1 MQYHCCE
8 LFVLLRV
15 TLVLTNAVPRSKPP
29 ALANPSPGGTL
40 LSMSS
45 RQTRLRELLLLIGLC
60 GFFFFFRLSAIG
72 LVGPDEPRYAQ
83 VAREMLARH
92 DWVTPVLYHHTWL
105 EKPILLY
112 WGEMLSYSVFGVSDW
127 AARVPSAVAATLLV
141 FGTFLTVRRIRY
153 SARLDAALMVASS
166 VLVLGFA
173 RAAATDM
180 LLAAPWCLSLLAWFC
195 WYQAPAAGSAALPD
209 SDSECHPERRA
220 PAAGAA
226 SVAAYP
232 PQSSSEGPQHS
243 PNLPSRSQPS
253 NQSSIL
259 HSRAGAPYLP
269 ASGKCGKAE
278 RSHLEGLQVPHI
290 CPPWTDVGKPPTLY
304 LLVFYA
310 LNALATLAKG
320 PVAPALAAFVLIAF
334 CLTQR
339 NPRALVRTLHPL
351 GLAVFFAV
359 AAPWYGLVQLRT
371 PEFFRVFF
379 LQHNLARFGSNLYR
393 HHQPFWYYLPVALIA
408 ALPWTVWLF
417 HGLADA
423 VQALGSPYLPS
434 SGKCGDPA
442 TGASYL
448 PSFGRCGNDAALDSA
463 PAHTFEIFLVLWALI
478 PIVFFSISRSKLPG
492 YILPSI
498 PALLILAA
506 VAVHR
511 RAARNQPPRWTSIAA
526 HAILLSALT
535 AAGCVAPRLA
545 FKLPLSPANLML
557 AAFAGTAIFLL
568 TALPLLTA
576 GWRFLH
582 FVTLLPLIL
591 AVGFILRG
599 LAPALDATLSAR
611 PIAALIQQIDAQ
623 QSGQPSTPPVATF
636 ALSRNTAF
644 GLAFYL
650 DRRVDPYEGLEVSPA
665 VFELPPAIPSAAHI
679 LVARDASLP
688 ALRLLLAGRSLQLLA
703 SYPPQHLQ
711 IFLVSAA
718 RFPPVTCLVTPGAR
732 RSTRPG
738 LPLPLH

>member
-1 MQYHCCE
+1 
-8 LFVLLRV
+8 
-15 TLVLTNAVPRSKPP
+15 
-29 ALANPSPGGTL
+29 
-40 LSMSS
+40 MSS
-45 RQTRLRELLLLIGLC
+45 RQTRLRELLLLTGLC
-60 GFFFFFRLSAIG
+60 GFFFFFRLSGIG

-92 DWVTPVLYHHTWL
+92 DWVVPVLYHHTWL

-141 FGTFLTVRRIRY
+141 FGTFLAVRRIRY
-153 SARLDAALMVASS
+153 TARLDAALMVASS
-166 VLVLGFA
+166 VLILGFA

-180 LLAAPWCLSLLAWFC
+180 LLASPWCLSLLAWFC
-195 WYQAPAAGSAALPD
+195 WYQAGSERTVCSPTFAKGGQIWATRSSNRDFDLK
-209 SDSECHPERRA
+209 CHPERRA

-226 SVAAYP
+226 SFAAYP
-232 PQSSSEGPQHS
+232 PRSSSEGPQHN
-243 PNLPSRSQPS
+243 PDLQSRSQLS
-253 NQSSIL
+253 DQQSIL
-259 HSRAGAPYLP
+259 PTSQETGGPYLP
-269 ASGKCGKAE
+269 SSGKCGEAE
-278 RSHLEGLQVPHI
+278 SSHLEGL
-290 CPPWTDVGKPPTLY
+290 PPVADVGTGKPPILY
-304 LLVFYA
+304 LCAFYA

-334 CLTQR
+334 CLSQR
-339 NPRALVRTLHPL
+339 NPRALLRTLHPL

-359 AAPWYGLVQLRT
+359 AAPWYVLVQLRA
-371 PEFFRVFF
+371 PEFFRIFF

-393 HHQPFWYYLPVALIA
+393 HHQPFWYYLPVALVA
-408 ALPWTVWLF
+408 TLPWTVWLF

-423 VQALGSPYLPS
+423 VSALRSGAPYLPS
-434 SGKCGDPA
+434 SG
-442 TGASYL
+442 
-448 PSFGRCGNDAALDSA
+448 RCGNAAGGPHPPSAHSRSDVSGRVPGREASSGECGNADSPDTA
-463 PAHTFEIFLVLWALI
+463 PAFTFEIFLFLWALI
-478 PIVFFSISRSKLPG
+478 PIAFFSLSRSKLPG

-511 RAARNQPPRWTSIAA
+511 RASRDERPRWTSIAA

-545 FKLPLSPANLML
+545 FKLPLTPSGLML

-582 FVTLLPLIL
+582 FVTLLPVIL

-599 LAPALDATLSAR
+599 LAPALDATQSAR
-611 PIAALIQQIDAQ
+611 PIAALIQQINVQQIA
-623 QSGQPSTPPVATF
+623 QSGPSPIATF

-650 DRRVDPYEGLEVSPA
+650 NRRVAPYEGLEISPA
-665 VFELPPAIPSAAHI
+665 VFELPPAIPAATHLLVTRDTSVPALGLAALRTQPSAPR
-679 LVARDASLP
+679 LLP
-688 ALRLLLAGRSLQLLA
+688 APAHPDL
-703 SYPPQHLQ
+703 
-711 IFLVSAA
+711 
-718 RFPPVTCLVTPGAR
+718 PGIPA
-732 RSTRPG
+732 P
-738 LPLPLH
+738 